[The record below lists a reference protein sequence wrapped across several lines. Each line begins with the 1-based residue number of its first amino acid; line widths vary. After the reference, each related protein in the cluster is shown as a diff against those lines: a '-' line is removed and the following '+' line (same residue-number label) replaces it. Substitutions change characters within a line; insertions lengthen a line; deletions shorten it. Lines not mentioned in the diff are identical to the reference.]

1 MKKILVIFAIFSCSI
16 GAIAQQALRE
26 RIEIHSGIVNP
37 DRTVTIQYYAPDA
50 QTVMVEGDLVGEPVK
65 MTKDEQGVWCYKTP
79 VKEPELYMYWL
90 RVDGQ
95 RVLDPSNVHLVRD
108 ISTLF
113 NIVLVERP
121 ADDVYSV
128 HNVAHGTVQKVWYD
142 SQRAGMNRRMTV
154 YLPAGYDDNK
164 KTKYPVLYLLH
175 GSGGDEEAWMELG
188 RASQILDNLIAQGK
202 AKPMI
207 VVMPNGNISDQA
219 APGEGPDGLVEP
231 GIPEAHRMDGYYEE
245 TFLDIVDYVDS
256 HYRTLKDANHRA
268 VAGLSM
274 GGYHSFWISLY
285 YNTMFRHVGLFSAV
299 YMPREGISSPVYADY
314 MDGLKKLFKHHP
326 NYRIYIGKEDF
337 LYQDNVKM
345 RQYLDEQQYP
355 YVYTESAGGH
365 QWINWRCYLCD
376 FVTNI
381 F

>member
-1 MKKILVIFAIFSCSI
+1 MKKFSVLLVILCCAFA
-16 GAIAQQALRE
+16 ANAQQALRD

-37 DRTVTIQYYAPDA
+37 DNTVTIQYFAPDA
-50 QTVMVEGDLVGEPVK
+50 QKVMVEGDLVGEPTA
-65 MTKDEQGVWCYKTP
+65 MLKDEHGIWSYTTS

-90 RVDGQ
+90 RVDGL

-113 NIVLVERP
+113 NMVLVQQP
-121 ADDVYSV
+121 INDLYSV
-128 HNVAHGTVQKVWYD
+128 HNVVHGMVQKVWYP
-142 SQRAGMNRRMTV
+142 SQRAGMTRRMTV
-154 YLPAGYDDNK
+154 YLPAGYDDSK

-219 APGEGPDGLVEP
+219 APGEGPDGLVVP
-231 GIPEAHRMDGYYEE
+231 GIPGEHRMDGYYEE

-256 HYRTLKDANHRA
+256 HYRTMKDAKHRA

-285 YNTMFRHVGLFSAV
+285 YNNMFQHIGLFSAV
-299 YMPREGISSPVYADY
+299 YMPREGISNPVYADY
-314 MDGLKKLFKHHP
+314 ETGLQKLFSHHP
-326 NYRIYIGKEDF
+326 NYRIYIGKDDF
-337 LYQDNVKM
+337 LYQANVDM
-345 RQYLDEQQYP
+345 RKYLDEHHYP
-355 YVYTESAGGH
+355 YVYNESAGGH
-365 QWINWRCYLCD
+365 QWVNWRCYLSD
-376 FVTNI
+376 FVTHI